1 MLAAWQ
7 ALVFLPFVLPIC
19 IWAAWSDLAN
29 MTIPNKSVA
38 ALFLVWVVVG
48 VIVIPFQTWLWG
60 FGLLGIVLVAGFVL
74 NAAGVLGAGDAK
86 FGAAMAPFFV
96 GTDYRFTGMFLA
108 ACLIGALVAHRGLRM
123 VPAFR
128 AATPG
133 WKSWTVPKDFP
144 VGLSLAGMLIIYL
157 GSRLI
162 VA

>member
-1 MLAAWQ
+1 MLTSFQ

-19 IWAAWSDLAN
+19 IWAAWSDLSN
-29 MTIPNKSVA
+29 MTIPNKSVI
-38 ALFLVWVVVG
+38 ALFGVWVVAG
-48 VIVIPFQTWLWG
+48 VIVMPFNVWLWG
-60 FGLLGIVLVAGFVL
+60 FALLGIILVAGFIL

-96 GTDYRFTGMFLA
+96 GTDYRNTAMLLA

-128 AATPG
+128 SATPG

-144 VGLSLAGMLIIYL
+144 VGLSLAGMLLIYL
-157 GSRLI
+157 FQRLI

>member
-1 MLAAWQ
+1 MLTSLQ

-19 IWAAWSDLAN
+19 IWAAWSDLSN
-29 MTIPNKSVA
+29 MTIPNKSVI
-38 ALFLVWVVVG
+38 ALFIVWVIVG
-48 VIVIPFQTWLWG
+48 VIMMPFKIWLWG
-60 FGLLGIVLVAGFVL
+60 FGLLGIVLVAGFVF

-96 GTDYRFTGMFLA
+96 GTDYLYTGKLLS

-128 AATPG
+128 NATAG

-144 VGLSLAGMLIIYL
+144 VGLSLAGMLLIYL
-157 GSRLI
+157 CSRLI

>member
-1 MLAAWQ
+1 MLTATQ

-19 IWAAWSDLAN
+19 IWAAWSDLSN
-29 MTIPNKSVA
+29 MTIPNKSVV

-48 VIVIPFQTWLWG
+48 VIMMDFNVWLWG
-60 FGLLGIVLVAGFVL
+60 FGLLGIVLVAGFIL

-96 GTDYRFTGMFLA
+96 GTDYKDTGMLLS
-108 ACLIGALVAHRGLRM
+108 ACLLGALVAHRGLRM

-128 AATPG
+128 NATPG

-144 VGLSLAGMLIIYL
+144 VGLSLAGMLLFYL
-157 GSRLI
+157 VNRLI

>member
-1 MLAAWQ
+1 MLTSLQ
-7 ALVFLPFVLPIC
+7 ALAFLPFVLPIC
-19 IWAAWSDLAN
+19 IWAAWSDLSN
-29 MTIPNKSVA
+29 MTIPNKSVI

-48 VIVIPFQTWLWG
+48 VIVMPFKVWLWG
-60 FGLLGIVLVAGFVL
+60 FGLCGILLVAGFVF

-96 GTDYRFTGMFLA
+96 GTDYRFTGMFLS
-108 ACLIGALVAHRGLRM
+108 ACLIGALVAHRALRR

-157 GSRLI
+157 VQRLI

>member
-1 MLAAWQ
+1 MLTSLQ

-19 IWAAWSDLAN
+19 IWAAWSDLSN
-29 MTIPNKSVA
+29 MTIPNKSVI
-38 ALFLVWVVVG
+38 ALFCVWVVVG
-48 VIVIPFQTWLWG
+48 VIVMDLDVWLWG
-60 FGLLGIVLVAGFVL
+60 FGLLGIILVAGFVF

-96 GTDYRFTGMFLA
+96 GTDYKFTGMFLA
-108 ACLIGALVAHRGLRM
+108 ASLIGALVAHRGLRR

-128 AATPG
+128 NATPG

-144 VGLSLAGMLIIYL
+144 VGLSLAGMLLIYL
-157 GSRLI
+157 CSRLI

>member
-1 MLAAWQ
+1 MLSQLQ
-7 ALVFLPFVLPIC
+7 ALAFLPFVAPIA
-19 IWAAWSDLAN
+19 IWAAWSDLSN
-29 MTIPNKSVA
+29 MTIPNKSVI
-38 ALFLVWVVVG
+38 ALFFVWVIVG
-48 VIVIPFQTWLWG
+48 ILVMPFQTWLWG
-60 FGLLGIVLVAGFVL
+60 FGLCGIVLLLGFVF

-96 GTDYRFTGMFLA
+96 GTDYRFSGMLLV

-128 AATPG
+128 SAVPD

-144 VGLSLAGMLIIYL
+144 VGLSLAGMLLFYL
-157 GSRLI
+157 IQRLI